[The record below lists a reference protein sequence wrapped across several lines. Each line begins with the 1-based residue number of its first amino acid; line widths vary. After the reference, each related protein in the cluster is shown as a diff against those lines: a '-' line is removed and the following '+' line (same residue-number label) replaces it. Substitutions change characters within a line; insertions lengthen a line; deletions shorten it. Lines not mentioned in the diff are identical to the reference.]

1 MSYVSKILIINIV
14 AFGILN
20 FLSIYGLYFDNI
32 LALYPVTS
40 NYFSPY
46 QLITHL
52 FIHGNIEHLFFN
64 MFFLLVFGTEVEKFL
79 GKKFL
84 SFYLFSGIFS
94 SGLYC
99 LGVDGAIIGSSGAVF
114 AVMSASIF
122 ISLRSERYKK
132 LVSLKLINII
142 SISLIILEFYYV
154 IVGTNDNIGHWAHI
168 FGSIFAIIYLLINH
182 YDLFKKNS

>member
-46 QLITHL
+46 QLISHL
-52 FIHGNIEHLFFN
+52 FIHENIDHLFFN
-64 MFFLLVFGTEVEKFL
+64 MFFLLVFGAEVEKFL